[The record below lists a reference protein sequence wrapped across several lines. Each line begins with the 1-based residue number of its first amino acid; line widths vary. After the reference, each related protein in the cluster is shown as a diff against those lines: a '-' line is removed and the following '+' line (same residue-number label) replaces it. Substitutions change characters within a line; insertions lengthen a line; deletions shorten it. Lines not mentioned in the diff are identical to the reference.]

1 MGLLNKD
8 LVCVQVTFSSEG
20 SVANLDKIM
29 VQGSVGIL
37 WGAYGHDG
45 EFQIF
50 DRVGGDRG
58 GDRIFLPLFVRLAYQ
73 YSSRY
78 KAKEDD

>member
-37 WGAYGHDG
+37 WGTYGHDG

-58 GDRIFLPLFVRLAYQ
+58 GDRIFLPLFVRFANQ

-78 KAKEDD
+78 KAKEDN